1 MRKTAECLEVCRI
14 MLIFAAINDI
24 VMSTTIV
31 YDNNRVSPLD
41 ALWSLFLSQPKSVRC
56 AFAKRLLSQETSVYA
71 ELQRAAVGNSFK
83 KALKELDEAEKS
95 GLENLPDATTLFD

>member
-1 MRKTAECLEVCRI
+1 
-14 MLIFAAINDI
+14 
-24 VMSTTIV
+24 MSTTIV
-31 YDNNRVSPLD
+31 SDNNRVSPLD
-41 ALWSLFLSQPKSVRC
+41 ALWSLFISQPKSVRC

-95 GLENLPDATTLFD
+95 GLENLPDATTLLDGHVYCCVDVYI